1 MNKTMIRLMF
11 RKMRHQLPQLIGM
24 GLLVLIGAAFFV
36 TLYTIYLSY
45 DEHANQLFTSQGY
58 ADVTYYGSFDGNDVT
73 TVEAKDGIRKAH
85 GRIVQDFREKDVTL
99 RVISLTD
106 GINMPYIYN
115 GILPKASN
123 ECAVIK
129 KHAEARDI
137 GLGDTIMVN
146 GQSLKVTAIVA
157 SPEYV
162 YLSQNERALMAEPN
176 RFGVIFVV
184 EEFFEGSYTEIVAL
198 GDIQNEGAVKT
209 GEAIGAVRT
218 VMQKDQLNYVL
229 FEADLKQIRTFAF
242 IFPLIFALLIIVII
256 YVMIKRTIALERR
269 QIGVCK
275 ALGVTGGSLVLLYI
289 AQTVFIAML
298 GAILGC
304 VAAALLCDTIIELFS
319 SMFEVP
325 GLAYVFYPVLCG
337 SVILAFIAICVLSV
351 LLSVHNLLKPMPA
364 QMMRLR
370 MPSGSRRTLLERAGF
385 LWKRLSFNTRY
396 AFKSALRNKGRFI
409 AVLLG
414 MCGSCALLTFAL
426 GIFNS
431 SEYTQKA
438 YFDEFANYDALI
450 EISPLPLEMK
460 HPVQDY
466 LDEVN
471 KALVL
476 PVTVNDEEYPMY
488 VVEKS
493 FDMQRIDLGLIE
505 EGVIIPE
512 YYSQIWNVKEGDM
525 LRINDTMV
533 KVTGVFEQN
542 FGLSLYTSYDYLK
555 EIVPDFMPVYNVIFA
570 RDADVGELK
579 SLSREY
585 NFDYSTLSD
594 DKTSLASVM
603 ESLNTLIWFMLA
615 CAVVL
620 GLTVLYSVGLMNLS
634 AREYEY
640 MFMGVMG
647 YSLKSIMTAHVKETV
662 MQLVL
667 ALPAGF
673 ALGYGILNAVRPA
686 FSGDNFVLS
695 AAIFPESYVYAG
707 VIVIM
712 MSALNAIISGNY
724 ISKLD
729 IVEGLKVINE

>member
-1 MNKTMIRLMF
+1 MVMNKTMIRLMF

-275 ALGVTGGSLVLLYI
+275 ALGVTVEACVTLHSTDSI
-289 AQTVFIAML
+289 HSNA
-298 GAILGC
+298 GAIL
-304 VAAALLCDTIIELFS
+304 VFAAACF
-319 SMFEVP
+319 
-325 GLAYVFYPVLCG
+325 
-337 SVILAFIAICVLSV
+337 VI
-351 LLSVHNLLKPMPA
+351 
-364 QMMRLR
+364 
-370 MPSGSRRTLLERAGF
+370 
-385 LWKRLSFNTRY
+385 
-396 AFKSALRNKGRFI
+396 
-409 AVLLG
+409 
-414 MCGSCALLTFAL
+414 
-426 GIFNS
+426 
-431 SEYTQKA
+431 
-438 YFDEFANYDALI
+438 
-450 EISPLPLEMK
+450 PL
-460 HPVQDY
+460 
-466 LDEVN
+466 
-471 KALVL
+471 
-476 PVTVNDEEYPMY
+476 
-488 VVEKS
+488 
-493 FDMQRIDLGLIE
+493 
-505 EGVIIPE
+505 
-512 YYSQIWNVKEGDM
+512 
-525 LRINDTMV
+525 
-533 KVTGVFEQN
+533 
-542 FGLSLYTSYDYLK
+542 
-555 EIVPDFMPVYNVIFA
+555 
-570 RDADVGELK
+570 
-579 SLSREY
+579 
-585 NFDYSTLSD
+585 
-594 DKTSLASVM
+594 
-603 ESLNTLIWFMLA
+603 
-615 CAVVL
+615 
-620 GLTVLYSVGLMNLS
+620 
-634 AREYEY
+634 
-640 MFMGVMG
+640 
-647 YSLKSIMTAHVKETV
+647 
-662 MQLVL
+662 
-667 ALPAGF
+667 
-673 ALGYGILNAVRPA
+673 
-686 FSGDNFVLS
+686 
-695 AAIFPESYVYAG
+695 
-707 VIVIM
+707 
-712 MSALNAIISGNY
+712 
-724 ISKLD
+724 
-729 IVEGLKVINE
+729 